1 MRLLFLF
8 IVTSM
13 LAVTGF
19 AQGEEVDEQA
29 KAILE
34 KVSET
39 YEAYDAIK
47 AEFKMTIDIPD
58 TDDDEY
64 QEGTVYLQ
72 DDSYKLD
79 MQGTEIITDN
89 TTIWTYLAE
98 VNEVQISYYEPEEG
112 TITPSQIFTIYE
124 KDFSYFYNGSDKL
137 NDKEFETI
145 DLTPNDKDMPYFK
158 VRLWI
163 SPKSNHIKQAKVFDR
178 NGNRYIYEVEN
189 FDSAVT
195 IAEGFFNFDVAS
207 YEDIEVIDLR

>member
-8 IVTSM
+8 ILTSM
-13 LAVTGF
+13 VAVTAF
-19 AQGEEVDEQA
+19 AQSENIDEEA

-34 KVSET
+34 KVSAT
-39 YEAYDAIK
+39 YATYDAIK
-47 AEFKMTIDIPD
+47 ADFKMTIDIPD

-64 QEGTVYLQ
+64 QEGSVYLQ
-72 DDSYKLD
+72 DDSYKLNLL
-79 MQGTEIITDN
+79 GTEIITDN

-124 KDFSYFYNGSDKL
+124 KDFSYYYNGSEKL
-137 NDKEFETI
+137 GDQKFETI
-145 DLTPNDKDMPYFK
+145 DLTPNDKEMPYFK

-163 SPKSNHIKQAKVFDR
+163 HPKTNHIKQAKVFDR

-189 FDSAVT
+189 FDPT
-195 IAEGFFNFDVAS
+195 ITIGEGFFNFDVAQ

>member
-1 MRLLFLF
+1 M
-8 IVTSM
+8 V
-13 LAVTGF
+13 AVTAF
-19 AQGEEVDEQA
+19 AQSENIDEEA

-34 KVSET
+34 KVSAT
-39 YEAYDAIK
+39 YATYDAIK
-47 AEFKMTIDIPD
+47 ADFKMTIDIPD

-64 QEGTVYLQ
+64 QEGSVYLQ
-72 DDSYKLD
+72 DDSYKLNLL
-79 MQGTEIITDN
+79 GTEIITDN

-124 KDFSYFYNGSDKL
+124 KDFSYYYNGSEKL
-137 NDKEFETI
+137 GDQKFETI
-145 DLTPNDKDMPYFK
+145 DLTPNDKEMPYFK

-163 SPKSNHIKQAKVFDR
+163 HPITNHIKQAKVFDR

-189 FDSAVT
+189 FDPT
-195 IAEGFFNFDVAS
+195 ITIGEGFFNFDVAQ